1 MTGPFSRKGFGE
13 RETVNKSMPNCV
25 ICGEA
30 LPDGT
35 RVCTICG
42 SSQPDQNVPVAAVV
56 SAPATTSKL
65 APGAAIPPGGRVCPA
80 CGKIYGADFTD
91 AFCACGSELVLAA
104 ALAEQER
111 AQTTVPAGPTRPAV
125 GTPCIMLI
133 GPDKQPAQFFS
144 LTKDAVL
151 IGRLDAVAGVF
162 PEIDVTEWLDSAAAR
177 KVSRQH
183 ALILRARTGG
193 AFTIRPLAGNT
204 GTQIEADMVPAL
216 HDYPLKPGTR
226 IILGGAVRFRFDI
239 A

>member
-1 MTGPFSRKGFGE
+1 MAH
-13 RETVNKSMPNCV
+13 CV

-30 LPDGT
+30 LPEGA

-42 SSQPDQNVPVAAVV
+42 SSQPETTVPVAAVV

-65 APGAAIPPGGRVCPA
+65 VLSGAQIPADSRVCPA
-80 CGKIYGADFTD
+80 CGKVYGPDFTD
-91 AFCACGSELVLAA
+91 AFCTCGVELVLAA
-104 ALAEQER
+104 TALEEAGR
-111 AQTTVPAGPTRPAV
+111 AALPTGPSKPPA
-125 GTPCIMLI
+125 GTPCLI
-133 GPDKQPAQFFS
+133 LFGPDKQPAQYFS

-162 PEIDVTEWLDSAAAR
+162 PEIDVTQWLDAAAAR

-183 ALILRARTGG
+183 ALVLRSRTGG
-193 AFTIRPLAGNT
+193 GFTVRPLAGNT

-226 IILGGAVRFRFDI
+226 VILGGAVRFKFDV

>member
-1 MTGPFSRKGFGE
+1 MAH
-13 RETVNKSMPNCV
+13 CV

-30 LPDGT
+30 LPEGA

-42 SSQPDQNVPVAAVV
+42 SSQPETTVPVAAVV
-56 SAPATTSKL
+56 SAPVTTSKL
-65 APGAAIPPGGRVCPA
+65 VLSSAQLPADSRVCPA
-80 CGKIYGADFTD
+80 CGTVYGPDFID
-91 AFCACGSELVLAA
+91 AFCTCGVELVLAA
-104 ALAEQER
+104 TALEEAGR
-111 AQTTVPAGPTRPAV
+111 AGLPTGASKPPS
-125 GTPCIMLI
+125 GTPCLI
-133 GPDKQPAQFFS
+133 LFGADKQPAQYFS

-162 PEIDVTEWLDSAAAR
+162 PEIDVTHWLDAAAAR

-183 ALILRARTGG
+183 ALVLRSRTGG
-193 AFTIRPLAGNT
+193 GFTVRPLAGNT

-226 IILGGAVRFRFDI
+226 VILGGAVRFKFDI